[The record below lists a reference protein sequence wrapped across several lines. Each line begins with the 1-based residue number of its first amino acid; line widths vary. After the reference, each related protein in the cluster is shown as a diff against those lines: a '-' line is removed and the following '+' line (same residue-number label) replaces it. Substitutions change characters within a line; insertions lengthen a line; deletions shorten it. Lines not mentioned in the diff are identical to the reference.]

1 MKMKMTP
8 CVLTLAAWAAMP
20 SMAQQLS
27 PAGSEIAFTT
37 RQMGVPVEGKFGKFT
52 AQISLDTKKPEA
64 GSVAFAIDTA
74 SARFGTAELDAET
87 PKPAWLSAVKFPQA
101 TFKSSSIKATGPGK
115 YEVTGD
121 LSIKGATHKAV
132 VPVTLAQSGAT
143 GTATGQF
150 VIKRND
156 FKIGD
161 GEWND
166 PSLLANEVQV
176 RFKLALTG
184 LPQ

>member
-1 MKMKMTP
+1 VKICLLSLM
-8 CVLTLAAWAAMP
+8 VLAALPAG
-20 SMAQQLS
+20 AQQLN
-27 PAGSEIAFTT
+27 PVGSEIAFTT
-37 RQMGVPVEGKFGKFT
+37 RQMGVPVEGKFGKFS
-52 AQISLDTKKPEA
+52 AQITLDPKKPEA

-87 PKPAWLSAVKFPQA
+87 PKPAWLSAAKFPQA
-101 TFKSSSIKATGPGK
+101 TFKSQSIKATGPGK
-115 YEVTGD
+115 YEVAGA
-121 LSIKGATHKAV
+121 LSIKGATHNVV
-132 VPVTLAQSGAT
+132 VPVSLAQTGAT
-143 GTATGQF
+143 ANATGQF
-150 VIKRND
+150 VIKRLD